1 MKVDWNKKYN
11 TIAVY
16 SVLTFLVCLLLYLVM
31 KNVTVI
37 GGIISKA
44 LDVTSPIIWGIVIA
58 YLINPIM
65 MWTEK
70 ALAKLTSRKKPHA
83 KLNRVLATIISVVI
97 FLAAITAFF
106 MIIIPQLI
114 ESITSIFNNFD
125 TYMRNFESWI
135 NQLLENNPE
144 MFSMIDEK
152 FDQIRDSLTSF
163 IDTLIP
169 KLGNVLVKVGGGA
182 VSVVNV
188 LKDFFVGLFAAI
200 YFLFDKEHFQAQCK
214 KLCCAILPKSTHE
227 DFFGI
232 CNHTNL
238 SLSGFISGKIIDS
251 IIIGILCFICMI
263 IMRLDYA
270 VLISVIIGV
279 TNIIPIF
286 GPIFGAVPCGL
297 LLLISSPKQV
307 IPFVLLI
314 IVIQQLDGN
323 VIGPKILGSSTGLSS
338 FWVLFSIIVGGNLFG
353 VAGMLLGVPIFAV
366 IYSIVEDLINHLL
379 KKKGMSTVTADY
391 AITPRSSRTKDKSK
405 GLKLHSRKDKGSEGP
420 SDSVPVPTEADALT
434 DSSASDTDDT
444 E

>member
-16 SVLTFLVCLLLYLVM
+16 SVITFFVCLLLYLVL
-31 KNVTVI
+31 KNVAVI

-65 MWTEK
+65 LWTEK

-83 KLNRVLATIISVVI
+83 KLNRVLATIISVIV
-97 FLAAITAFF
+97 FLLAIASFF

-114 ESITSIFNNFD
+114 ESVTSIFNNFD

-135 NQLLENNPE
+135 NQLLENYPE
-144 MFSMIDEK
+144 LFKMIDDK
-152 FDQIRDSLTSF
+152 FDQIRSAINSF

-169 KLGNVLVKVGGGA
+169 QIGDFLVKVGGGA

-214 KLCCAILPKSTHE
+214 KIICALLPKSAQE
-227 DFFGI
+227 PFFNI
-232 CNHTNL
+232 CSHTNL

-251 IIIGILCFICMI
+251 IIIGILCFLCML
-263 IMRLDYA
+263 IMKLDYA
-270 VLISVIIGV
+270 MLISVIIGV

-307 IPFVLLI
+307 FPFILLI

-366 IYSIVEDLINHLL
+366 IYSLVEEFINYLL
-379 KKKGMSTVTADY
+379 RKKGMSTVTADY
-391 AITPRSSRTKDKSK
+391 AVVSVGRPKDKSK
-405 GLKLHSRKDKGSEGP
+405 GLKLYTKKNKLKNGAEPSE
-420 SDSVPVPTEADALT
+420 DVPAPTDEAALT
-434 DSSASDTDDT
+434 DGSDNKAAD
-444 E
+444 

>member
-1 MKVDWNKKYN
+1 MKIDWNKKYN

-16 SVLTFLVCLLLYLVM
+16 SIITFFVCLLLYLVL
-31 KNVTVI
+31 KNVAVI
-37 GGIISKA
+37 GGIVSKA
-44 LDVTSPIIWGIVIA
+44 LKVAAPIIWGVVIA

-65 MWTEK
+65 LWTEK
-70 ALAKLTSRKKPHA
+70 TLAKLTSRKKPHA
-83 KLNRVLATIISVVI
+83 KLNRVLATIFSVII

-106 MIIIPQLI
+106 MIIIPQLKD
-114 ESITSIFNNFD
+114 SITSIFNNFD

-135 NQLLENNPE
+135 NQLLENYPDL
-144 MFSMIDEK
+144 FKIIDEK
-152 FDQIRDSLTSF
+152 FDEIRSAINSF
-163 IDTLIP
+163 IDSLIP
-169 KLGNVLVKVGGGA
+169 QIGDFLVKIGGGA

-214 KLCCAILPKSTHE
+214 KVLCAILPKSVHE
-227 DFFGI
+227 GFFSV

-263 IMRLDYA
+263 IMKLDYA
-270 VLISVIIGV
+270 LLISVIIGV

-307 IPFVLLI
+307 IPFILLI
-314 IVIQQLDGN
+314 VVIQQLDGN

-353 VAGMLLGVPIFAV
+353 VVGMLLGVPIFAV
-366 IYSIVEDLINHLL
+366 IYSLIEELVNYLL
-379 KKKGMSTVTADY
+379 RKKGMSEVTADY
-391 AITPRSSRTKDKSK
+391 AVVSSGRSKDKSK
-405 GLKLHSRKDKGSEGP
+405 GLKLYKKNKTQNGGVSSENVP
-420 SDSVPVPTEADALT
+420 AAAEDTSVPENIDQKG
-434 DSSASDTDDT
+434 
-444 E
+444 